1 MPGFSIFMK
10 EITGMDWYDYFR
22 ETYGKEN
29 VCWENCNPSEVATA
43 WQGSYPYVGVDTY
56 KNTTLHDGEIIWM
69 GEPFPTGY
77 STTTEA
83 IADLG
88 NDAQKI
94 FGGLQ
99 VKPYYEEGK
108 GMLYAEY
115 RSSLTPYK
123 VHGEV
128 NVAEGVALN
137 NPQFGSGGLAQR
149 FDPNFDYNYA
159 NGFLERLE
167 SQAIELTNTKV
178 SLENYFNMMDE
189 IK

>member
-1 MPGFSIFMK
+1 MLSLAAGIAVSCKGNKLLFEGEGFSREVLLDDAEVKKIGEMFEGGSSPVNNK

-22 ETYGKEN
+22 KTYGKEN
-29 VCWENCNPSEVATA
+29 VCWENCNPSEVVTA

-56 KNTTLHDGEIIWM
+56 RNTILHDGDIIWM

-77 STTTEA
+77 STTKEA

-88 NDAQKI
+88 NDAQKN

-115 RSSLTPYK
+115 RNSLTPYK

-137 NPQFGSGGLAQR
+137 NPQFGPGGLAQ
-149 FDPNFDYNYA
+149 
-159 NGFLERLE
+159 
-167 SQAIELTNTKV
+167 
-178 SLENYFNMMDE
+178 
-189 IK
+189 

>member
-1 MPGFSIFMK
+1 MLG
-10 EITGMDWYDYFR
+10 
-22 ETYGKEN
+22 
-29 VCWENCNPSEVATA
+29 NCNPSEIATA

-56 KNTTLHDGEIIWM
+56 TNTTLHDGDIIWM

-88 NDAQKI
+88 NDAQKV

-99 VKPYYEEGK
+99 VKPYYEK
-108 GMLYAEY
+108 GMPCAEY

-123 VHGEV
+123 VHGEL
-128 NVAEGVALN
+128 NVAEGLAIN
-137 NPQFGSGGLAQR
+137 NPQFGEGGLVQR

-167 SQAIELTNTKV
+167 EQAIELTNTKV
-178 SLENYFNMMDE
+178 SLEDYYNMMDE